1 MNADKSQK
9 DAPAPKK
16 TVKEL
21 LKLQEE
27 RKAEDQKI
35 AEALKEAQELEAV
48 AESEKAIFDRLKLIG
63 DNPPEE
69 LKRIVSSYSDYKTKS
84 DELRK
89 KLKKD
94 LKELRQECVFD
105 SLDAFK
111 KQFDAAKTAKD
122 LKEYLEKKC
131 LNPPASPANP
141 PAKNE
146 EEEE

>member
-1 MNADKSQK
+1 MNADKNQK

-69 LKRIVSSYSDYKTKS
+69 LKWIVSSYLDYKTKS

-94 LKELRQECVFD
+94 LKELRRECVFD

-122 LKEYLEKKC
+122 LKEYLEKKM
-131 LNPPASPANP
+131 PQSSGVTG
-141 PAKNE
+141 
-146 EEEE
+146 